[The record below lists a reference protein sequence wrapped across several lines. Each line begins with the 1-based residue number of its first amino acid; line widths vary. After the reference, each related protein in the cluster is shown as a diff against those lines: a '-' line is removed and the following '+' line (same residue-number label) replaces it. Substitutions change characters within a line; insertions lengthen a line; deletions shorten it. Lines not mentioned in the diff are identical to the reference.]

1 MGLRIASA
9 EAAQP
14 SAPPAE
20 RERAVRSKRR
30 YDNDLADSR
39 LHGHPAETSHQARSE
54 TDPDAIAAAGD
65 QAAADVDAR
74 TVGSTEPG
82 DGREPDA
89 GGGPDRGTP
98 ARRSGRAGAEI
109 GAGAAAEQ
117 DRHLGRPGLRI
128 LLRRL
133 PGRRLPAAR
142 AAGSEGAAADRE
154 HALDV
159 ELALRPSHVAAV
171 DADRRVAD
179 SRHRIGDH
187 RQP

>member
-20 RERAVRSKRR
+20 GERAVRSNRR

-54 TDPDAIAAAGD
+54 TDPDAVAAAGD

-74 TVGSTEPG
+74 TVGSAEPG

-89 GGGPDRGTP
+89 GGGPDRGAP
-98 ARRSGRAGAEI
+98 ARRNRRPGTEI
-109 GAGAAAEQ
+109 GTRTADKQ
-117 DRHLGRPGLRI
+117 DRHLGRPGLRV

-133 PGRRLPAAR
+133 PGRWLPSAG
-142 AAGSEGAAADRE
+142 AAGSQRAAADRE
-154 HALDV
+154 HAVDLELAVGPLDV
-159 ELALRPSHVAAV
+159 A
-171 DADRRVAD
+171 
-179 SRHRIGDH
+179 
-187 RQP
+187 